1 MQLYPRLRAGTVAK
15 GRAWLRRGS
24 DDDAD
29 TNEPTFSRHL
39 EAVFRQSCTVFEADY
54 SSLLVVTWDR
64 WMHGREVGYFASLG
78 LIMSSQDRA

>member
-1 MQLYPRLRAGTVAK
+1 MQLYPRLRAGTVGK

-39 EAVFRQSCTVFEADY
+39 EAVFRQSSTVFEADY
-54 SSLLVVTWDR
+54 SSRLVVTWDR
-64 WMHGREVGYFASLG
+64 WIHRREVAGFASLG
-78 LIMSSQDRA
+78 LTMSSHHRV